1 MSEIL
6 MLINLELIKITNLF
20 VSLTEMPVRLRAVIL
35 IPPAQAPLPPLAPR
49 PLPLP
54 LPPRGPGNRSPPRPR
69 NGKRRGA
76 KEENGDR
83 KRDKRKNIVTE
94 EKSNKESKIKELMFT
109 SL

>member
-1 MSEIL
+1 MSEII
-6 MLINLELIKITNLF
+6 MLINLELHVFKITNLF
-20 VSLTEMPVRLRAVIL
+20 VSLTEMPVRLRAVTL

-76 KEENGDR
+76 KGENGDR
-83 KRDKRKNIVTE
+83 KRETKERK
-94 EKSNKESKIKELMFT
+94 L
-109 SL
+109 

>member
-1 MSEIL
+1 

-20 VSLTEMPVRLRAVIL
+20 VSLTEMPVRLLAVIL

-76 KEENGDR
+76 KGENGDR
-83 KRDKRKNIVTE
+83 KRQKKENCDRR
-94 EKSNKESKIKELMFT
+94 EKQ
-109 SL
+109 

>member
-1 MSEIL
+1 

-20 VSLTEMPVRLRAVIL
+20 VSLTEMPVRLRAVTL

-54 LPPRGPGNRSPPRPR
+54 LPPRGQGNRSPPRPR

-76 KEENGDR
+76 KGENGDR
-83 KRDKRKNIVTE
+83 ERQKKENCDRR
-94 EKSNKESKIKELMFT
+94 EKQ
-109 SL
+109 

>member
-1 MSEIL
+1 
-6 MLINLELIKITNLF
+6 MLINFELIKITNLF

-35 IPPAQAPLPPLAPR
+35 IPPAQALLPPLAPR

-83 KRDKRKNIVTE
+83 KRDKRKKIVTE

>member
-1 MSEIL
+1 MSEII

-20 VSLTEMPVRLRAVIL
+20 VSLTEMPVRLLAVTL
-35 IPPAQAPLPPLAPR
+35 IPPAQAPLPPLALR

-83 KRDKRKNIVTE
+83 KRETKERK
-94 EKSNKESKIKELMFT
+94 L
-109 SL
+109 

>member
-1 MSEIL
+1 MSEII

-76 KEENGDR
+76 KGENGDR
-83 KRDKRKNIVTE
+83 KKETKERK
-94 EKSNKESKIKELMFT
+94 L
-109 SL
+109 

>member
-1 MSEIL
+1 
-6 MLINLELIKITNLF
+6 MLINFELIKITNLF

-49 PLPLP
+49 ALPLP

-76 KEENGDR
+76 KGENGDR
-83 KRDKRKNIVTE
+83 KRETKERK
-94 EKSNKESKIKELMFT
+94 L
-109 SL
+109 